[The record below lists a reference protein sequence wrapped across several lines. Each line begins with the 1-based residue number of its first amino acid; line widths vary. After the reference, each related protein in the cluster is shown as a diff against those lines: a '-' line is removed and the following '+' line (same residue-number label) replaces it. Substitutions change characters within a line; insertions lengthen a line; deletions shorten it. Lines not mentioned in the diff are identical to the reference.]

1 MCPNREY
8 ISSPGAQVS
17 RLRRMESLQ
26 LAVVCPKGGSN
37 KQKERTIYKK
47 GRFISRFVLF
57 WQRIYEDL
65 LDSGNRTSV
74 LSEMKK

>member
-37 KQKERTIYKK
+37 KQKKELYIKKVVSSVDSFYFGSEYTKICWIRETER
-47 GRFISRFVLF
+47 LF
-57 WQRIYEDL
+57 YL
-65 LDSGNRTSV
+65 
-74 LSEMKK
+74 K